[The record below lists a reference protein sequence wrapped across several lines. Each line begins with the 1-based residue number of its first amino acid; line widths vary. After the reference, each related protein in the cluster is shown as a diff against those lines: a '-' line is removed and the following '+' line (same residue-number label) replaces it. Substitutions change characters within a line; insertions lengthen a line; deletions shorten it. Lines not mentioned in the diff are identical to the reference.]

1 MSTAIPRNAARFTT
15 AGVARATRGK
25 ILRGDEARAHGGATT
40 DSRAVEKGTVFV
52 ALRGERFDG
61 HAFVADAVERGA
73 TLVVVEKD
81 REIPHD
87 ADAIAVE
94 DTLVAWGDLASAH
107 LSAWKSR
114 GGRVVAITGSAGKT
128 TTKEMCAS
136 LLSRIGAVH
145 ATAGNLNNRIGV
157 PAVVLGLDE
166 RHAFAVVE
174 MGMSEPGEI
183 ARLTEIA
190 PPDVS
195 IVTNVG
201 LAHAGG
207 VGGGEDDVAREKGAI
222 FAAIRED
229 GVAIVNADD
238 ARVVAQSKRARG
250 RAITF
255 GRAAGADYRLANR
268 TSLGSRGS
276 RVDIARGGET
286 VSIDLPIVG
295 EAAAM
300 DFAAALAAAEA
311 VTKSKLTAADIAEA
325 AASLRVPAG
334 RASIRALADGTL
346 LIDDSYNANPD
357 SMRSAIRA
365 LAEIAEREG
374 RRAVAVIGEMRE
386 LGPRAEVEHVAIGDE
401 LARSKVS
408 LVVGCGGLAN
418 LALERAAAA
427 GARVLGAE
435 DARSAA
441 KMAVS
446 EIAPNDVVLVKAS
459 RGVAAEVVVVALAE
473 ARGGTRS

>member
-1 MSTAIPRNAARFTT
+1 MSTAIPRNAATFTT
-15 AGVARATRGK
+15 AAVARATRGK
-25 ILRGDEARAHGGATT
+25 ILRGDPAVLHRGATT
-40 DSRAVEKGTVFV
+40 DSRAIEKGSVFV

-61 HAFVADAVERGA
+61 HAFVADAVKRGA
-73 TLVVVEKD
+73 TLVAVEQLG
-81 REIPHD
+81 EIPVD
-87 ADAIAVE
+87 VAVIAVE

-107 LSAWKSR
+107 LASWKAR

-136 LLSRIGAVH
+136 LLARAGAVH

-157 PAVVLGLDE
+157 PAVVLGLED

-174 MGMSEPGEI
+174 MGLSEPGEI

-190 PPDVS
+190 PPEVAL
-195 IVTNVG
+195 ITNVG

-229 GVAIVNADD
+229 GTAVVNADD
-238 ARVVAQSKRARG
+238 ARVVAESKRSNG

-255 GRAAGADYRLANR
+255 GRAKDADYRLASR
-268 TSLGSRGS
+268 ESLGARGS
-276 RVDIARGGET
+276 RVDITRGGEV
-286 VSIDLPIVG
+286 VSVELPIVG
-295 EAAAM
+295 EAAAL

-311 VTKSKLTAADIAEA
+311 VARNELAMVDIAAA

-334 RASIRALADGTL
+334 RASIRTLADGSL
-346 LIDDSYNANPD
+346 VIDDSYNANPD

-365 LAEIAEREG
+365 LSEIAASEG
-374 RRAVAVIGEMRE
+374 RRAVIVIGEMRE
-386 LGPRAEVEHVAIGDE
+386 LGPRAEAEHAAIGDE
-401 LARSKVS
+401 IVRCKVALAI
-408 LVVGCGGLAN
+408 GCGGLASA
-418 LALERAAAA
+418 ALDRAEA
-427 GARVLGAE
+427 GGVRVLRASNAGN
-435 DARSAA
+435 AA

-446 EIAPNDVVLVKAS
+446 EIGPKDVVLVKAS
-459 RGVAAEVVVVALAE
+459 RGVAAEVVVEALAE
-473 ARGGTRS
+473 ARGGPRR